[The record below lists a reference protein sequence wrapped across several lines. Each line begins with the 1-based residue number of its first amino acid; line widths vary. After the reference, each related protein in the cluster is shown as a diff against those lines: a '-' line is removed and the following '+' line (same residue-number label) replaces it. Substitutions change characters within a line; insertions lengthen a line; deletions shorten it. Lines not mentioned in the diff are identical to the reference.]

1 MRVVAMAVPCSRRRS
16 YDGGMPRVELRS
28 AATAPLVVEVRPT
41 ALVAELA
48 GPPGAT
54 GPEAERL
61 VAAAL
66 SSPLD
71 CPPLAAH
78 AVPGD
83 RVVIAVTGGLPQAG
97 HVVAAV
103 RAQLTA
109 AGIAADAISI
119 LHAGPTAAGLD
130 AVAEFHAAAVAET
143 AYLAADKAGHPLHMA
158 RTLVDADVVVS
169 IGAWTWDAAIGGR
182 SLEGELWPTFSRVQ
196 SRRDLTRQLA
206 KRGRHALA
214 GWRTEMQTIT
224 WQLGVM
230 ASLRLVAGRDGSLAA
245 AVFGLPD
252 AAGHAARALAAEW
265 SPGVSRE
272 AMLTIASMSRP
283 LEADESAEH
292 ALAAATRAVAAAAR
306 VTQPQGTICLV
317 SRLAVAPGVIFS
329 RWRQGAPLEGLVH
342 EALGTNDP
350 QLVADALQTR
360 LFARALGDRRL
371 VLLSEL
377 DETTVEDLEFGYAA
391 SPAAVERL
399 AAKADSLIVLHEADL
414 MFPRVR

>member
-83 RVVIAVTGGLPQAG
+83 RVVIAVTGGLPQAS

-130 AVAEFHAAAVAET
+130 AATEFHAAAVAET

-158 RTLVDADVVVS
+158 RTLVDADVVVTVGEWS
-169 IGAWTWDAAIGGR
+169 FDARLGGR
-182 SLEGELWPTFSRVQ
+182 SLGGELWPAFGRGECASELNL
-196 SRRDLTRQLA
+196 DLAR
-206 KRGRHALA
+206 RGRGALRR
-214 GWRTEMQTIT
+214 WRANLDAVI
-224 WQLGVM
+224 WQLGV
-230 ASLRLVAGRDGSLAA
+230 AACLRVVAGRDGSLAA
-245 AVFGLPD
+245 ATFGTST
-252 AAGHAARALAAEW
+252 GAARQARAAAAAW
-265 SPGVSRE
+265 APAVSRPADLAVCSVSQE
-272 AMLTIASMSRP
+272 STGFGTIA
-283 LEADESAEH
+283 
-292 ALAAATRAVAAAAR
+292 RAVAAAGR
-306 VTQPQGTICLV
+306 ITRPDGTICV
-317 SRLAVAPGVIFS
+317 VAVCTEPPGPVVT
-329 RWRQGAPLEGLVH
+329 RWREGAQL
-342 EALGTNDP
+342 EALVREARRSGDEA
-350 QLVADALQTR
+350 LVADAVE
-360 LFARALGDRRL
+360 ARFLARGLEDRRL
-371 VLLSEL
+371 VLLSNL
-377 DETTVEDLEFGYAA
+377 DEAMVENLEFGYAA
-391 SPAAVERL
+391 TPDAVQRL
-399 AAKADSLIVLHEADL
+399 VRGRKSVVVLHEADR
-414 MFPRVR
+414 MFPHL

>member
-1 MRVVAMAVPCSRRRS
+1 MAKSHS
-16 YDGGMPRVELRS
+16 ISLAYGAD
-28 AATAPLVVEVRPT
+28 APLALQPAAGALIAECRGPAGVAGEAAGDLT
-41 ALVAELA
+41 AAAITEPPA
-48 GPPGAT
+48 GPP
-54 GPEAERL
+54 
-61 VAAAL
+61 L
-66 SSPLD
+66 S
-71 CPPLAAH
+71 AH
-78 AVPGD
+78 VVPGD
-83 RVVIAVTGGLPQAG
+83 RVAIAVAGGIPQAE
-97 HVVAAV
+97 HVLAAV
-103 RAQLTA
+103 RRCLEA
-109 AGIAADAISI
+109 AGVGAGEVTMIHDQPAQDAD
-119 LHAGPTAAGLD
+119 
-130 AVAEFHAAAVAET
+130 T
-143 AYLAADKAGHPLHMA
+143 AYLGADEAGDPLYLS